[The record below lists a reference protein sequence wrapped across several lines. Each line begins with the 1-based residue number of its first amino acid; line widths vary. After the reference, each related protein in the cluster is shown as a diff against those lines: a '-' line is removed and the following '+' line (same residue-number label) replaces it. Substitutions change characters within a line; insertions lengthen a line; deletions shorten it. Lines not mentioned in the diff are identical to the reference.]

1 MFFRYLNVFI
11 HSTFISNMNL
21 LNHTLIKKLEFPMSS
36 AVSYLLSRKMGC
48 LQRKYRDHPP
58 CLVMDGCS
66 AGKVILCSLDSP
78 AQVHE
83 KDFLGCQK
91 ILQTFNNKTKRK
103 YQNVQYKNVR

>member
-1 MFFRYLNVFI
+1 MHSFI
-11 HSTFISNMNL
+11 AHLIPNMNL
-21 LNHTLIKKLEFPMSS
+21 LNHTLIKKLELPMSS
-36 AVSYLLSRKMGC
+36 AVSSLLSRKMGC

-83 KDFLGCQK
+83 KAFLGCQK
-91 ILQTFNNKTKRK
+91 ILQTFNSKTKNSKMCNTEMSVKFQRIS
-103 YQNVQYKNVR
+103 N